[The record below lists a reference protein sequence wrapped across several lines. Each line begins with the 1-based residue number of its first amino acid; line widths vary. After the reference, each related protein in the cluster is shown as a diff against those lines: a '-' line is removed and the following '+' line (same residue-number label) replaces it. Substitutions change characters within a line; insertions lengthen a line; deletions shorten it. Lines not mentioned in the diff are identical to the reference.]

1 MLSSLSKFSL
11 VLSLGLPLV
20 AGAPDV
26 SLASE
31 QETDGSHEALNVIVD
46 RAKVLRIDKD
56 ADTVIV
62 GNPAIVDATVQDSRT
77 IILTGR
83 SYGVTNL
90 IVLDDAGN
98 PVVDETVVVQNH
110 ETNTVRIYRRAVRE
124 TLACSPVCESTLTI
138 GDDNGVFTA
147 NMSQIQ
153 GRVQLST
160 PSN

>member
-11 VLSLGLPLV
+11 VLSLGLPLIV
-20 AGAPDV
+20 GAPGA

-31 QETDGSHEALNVIVD
+31 QETDDSHQALNVIVD

-90 IVLDDAGN
+90 IVLDDSGN
-98 PVVDETVVVQNH
+98 PVVDETVVVQSH

-138 GDDNGVFTA
+138 GDDNAVFTA
-147 NMSQIQ
+147 NMGQIQ